1 MFGKQR
7 QEDATSYGI
16 IGMGRFGSA
25 LACTLALSWSGIS
38 WS

>member
-25 LACTLALSWSGIS
+25 LACKIGRAHV
-38 WS
+38 